1 MSAHPLG
8 MCQSDYI
15 ITFLFCMMF
24 FLPPLSFKGR
34 AWLTTFKLE
43 EEGDRKMNLLFK
55 FLLLTITFWETLITQ
70 SHWKNVKNQS
80 SQERWH
86 EGQQGEKSLFG
97 SHFFFSTFMAES
109 TRSNALSLLLLHVT
123 NLPSLLCL
131 FCKWQG
137 ATFCQIPSSPFVHTK
152 SQIWEWLL
160 SDILSN
166 V

>member
-1 MSAHPLG
+1 

-43 EEGDRKMNLLFK
+43 EEGDRKINLLFK

-80 SQERWH
+80 SQER
-86 EGQQGEKSLFG
+86 GDTKGNKEKSHSLVRTFSFLHLWQRVQDQMLFPCY
-97 SHFFFSTFMAES
+97 FF
-109 TRSNALSLLLLHVT
+109 
-123 NLPSLLCL
+123 
-131 FCKWQG
+131 
-137 ATFCQIPSSPFVHTK
+137 
-152 SQIWEWLL
+152 IWLIFLL
-160 SDILSN
+160 SSVYFVSGKVPLSVKFHLAPLSTQN
-166 V
+166 LRFESDF